1 MKRQRSPRLIVGGLL
16 ALAAIGI
23 RMSGFAAAPEAFAS
37 QLPVATSEGEQH
49 RQLLDRYCVSCHN
62 QRLKTAG
69 LTLDTL
75 AVENLAADAATWEK
89 VVRKLRSRA
98 MPPVGRP
105 RPSDREADALAGWL
119 ETALDRAAATAPNPG
134 RTTVHRLNRAEYVN
148 AIRDLLALEVDGR
161 ALLPADNSAHGFD
174 NVSDVLSVS
183 PGLLDRYLAAAWK
196 ISRLAIGDPTTPST
210 VETYRVSP
218 LLAQDGRM
226 SDDFPFGSRGGVALQ
241 HRFPLDG
248 EYLLRVRLQRNY
260 VTDNIRGFR
269 ERQQIDVRI
278 DGKRVEL
285 FTIGGPDVKAP
296 EPSPRS
302 EPPARTADQALEVR
316 FPVKAGTR
324 RVVVT
329 FVETPSLTEGL
340 RPARY
345 PIASFAHVTDDAS
358 PMAVDHVQIG
368 GPLSLAGP
376 GDTPSR
382 RRLFTCHPEAGR
394 AEESCARQIAGQLA
408 RRAYRRTV
416 TGDELDKLM
425 GFFQSGRREGSF
437 DNGVQWMLERLLVD
451 PNFLFRIERDPPNA
465 GPGKPYQLGDFEL
478 ASRLSFFLWS
488 SIPDDELLGLAER
501 GQLGEAGTLERQ
513 VRRMLADAR
522 SDALVANFAG
532 QWLFLRNLRGV
543 APDST
548 IFPEF
553 DDNLRDALQQETELF
568 LKDQLRE
575 DRSVRELLTANY
587 TFLNERLARHY
598 EVPNV
603 HGSQFRRVTMADD
616 RRSGLL
622 GHGSVLTVT
631 SYAHR
636 TSPVLRGKWLLEN
649 FLGAPPPP
657 PPPDVPALK
666 ENDKGVTPS
675 SVRERLEAHRRNP
688 ACAACHATMDPLGF
702 ALENFDATGRWRTT
716 GEGGTAIDSAG
727 ALPDGTAF
735 TGPAEL
741 RQVLVRRFPE
751 FVTTMT
757 EKLLTY
763 ALGRSLEHFDAPT
776 VRQIVRNSA
785 DSDYRWSSL
794 ILGIVGSTPFQ
805 LRSAREP

>member
-1 MKRQRSPRLIVGGLL
+1 MKRPRPPRLIVGGLL
-16 ALAAIGI
+16 ALVVLGI
-23 RMSGFAAAPEAFAS
+23 STSEFASAPEAYAS
-37 QLPVATSEGEQH
+37 QLPVSTSEGEQY
-49 RQLLDRYCVSCHN
+49 RQLLNRYCVSCHN

-69 LTLDTL
+69 LTLDAL
-75 AVENLAADAATWEK
+75 AVENPAADAPTWEK

-119 ETALDRAAATAPNPG
+119 ETALDRAAAIAPNPG

-148 AIRDLLALEVDGR
+148 AVRDLLALEVDGR

-196 ISRLAIGDPTTPST
+196 ISRLAIGDPTTPSA

-285 FTIGGPDVKAP
+285 FTIGGPDTKAP

-302 EPPARTADQALEVR
+302 DPPARTADQALEVR
-316 FPVKAGTR
+316 VPVKAGTR

-358 PMAVDHVQIG
+358 PMAVDHVQIV

-382 RRLFTCHPEAGR
+382 RRVFTCHPEAGR
-394 AEESCARQIAGQLA
+394 VEEPCARQIAEQLA

-416 TGDELDKLM
+416 TGGELDKLM
-425 GFFQSGRREGSF
+425 GFFQAGRREGSF

-465 GPGKPYQLGDFEL
+465 GPGKPYKLGDFEL

-488 SIPDDELLGLAER
+488 SIPDDELLDLAER

-598 EVPNV
+598 DVPNV

-675 SVRERLEAHRRNP
+675 SVRERLEAHRRNSV
-688 ACAACHATMDPLGF
+688 CAACHAAMDPLGF

-716 GEGGTAIDSAG
+716 SEGGTAIDSAG

-741 RQVLVRRFPE
+741 RQVLVKRFPE

-794 ILGIVGSTPFQ
+794 ILGIVSSTPFQ

>member
-1 MKRQRSPRLIVGGLL
+1 MKRLRPLRLSVGRLL
-16 ALAAIGI
+16 AFAVLVVG
-23 RMSGFAAAPEAFAS
+23 MSGLASLPQAFAS
-37 QLPVATSEGEQH
+37 QIPVATSEGEQH

-62 QRLKTAG
+62 QRLKTGG
-69 LTLDTL
+69 LALDTL
-75 AVENLAADAATWEK
+75 AVENLAADAPTWEK

-119 ETALDRAAATAPNPG
+119 ETGLDRAAAIAPNPG

-148 AIRDLLALEVDGR
+148 AVRDLLALEVDGR
-161 ALLPADNSAHGFD
+161 ALLPSDNSAHGFD

-183 PGLLDRYLAAAWK
+183 PGLLDRYLAAASK
-196 ISRLAIGDPTTPST
+196 ISRLAIGDPTTPSA

-285 FTIGGPDVKAP
+285 FTIGGPAPKAA

-316 FPVKAGTR
+316 VPIKAGTR

-358 PMAVDHVQIG
+358 PMAVDHVQIV

-382 RRLFTCHPEAGR
+382 RRVFTCQPEIGR
-394 AEESCARQIAGQLA
+394 AEDSCALQIAGQLA

-416 TGDELDKLM
+416 TGAELDTLM
-425 GFFQSGRREGSF
+425 GFFQAGRRQGSF
-437 DNGVQWMLERLLVD
+437 DDGVQWMLERLLVD

-465 GPGKPYQLGDFEL
+465 ASGKPYKLSDFEL

-488 SIPDDELLGLAER
+488 SIPD
-501 GQLGEAGTLERQ
+501 
-513 VRRMLADAR
+513 
-522 SDALVANFAG
+522 
-532 QWLFLRNLRGV
+532 
-543 APDST
+543 
-548 IFPEF
+548 
-553 DDNLRDALQQETELF
+553 
-568 LKDQLRE
+568 
-575 DRSVRELLTANY
+575 
-587 TFLNERLARHY
+587 
-598 EVPNV
+598 
-603 HGSQFRRVTMADD
+603 
-616 RRSGLL
+616 
-622 GHGSVLTVT
+622 
-631 SYAHR
+631 
-636 TSPVLRGKWLLEN
+636 
-649 FLGAPPPP
+649 
-657 PPPDVPALK
+657 
-666 ENDKGVTPS
+666 
-675 SVRERLEAHRRNP
+675 
-688 ACAACHATMDPLGF
+688 
-702 ALENFDATGRWRTT
+702 
-716 GEGGTAIDSAG
+716 
-727 ALPDGTAF
+727 
-735 TGPAEL
+735 
-741 RQVLVRRFPE
+741 
-751 FVTTMT
+751 
-757 EKLLTY
+757 
-763 ALGRSLEHFDAPT
+763 
-776 VRQIVRNSA
+776 
-785 DSDYRWSSL
+785 
-794 ILGIVGSTPFQ
+794 
-805 LRSAREP
+805 